1 MPTPSCSN
9 WQVLGIAYA
18 LIEGPSECTIYTY
31 TCTYSHS
38 HHCRTTGLKPP
49 LCICEFSHDYVIR
62 YSPLCRN
69 GLSDAV
75 FPVATVSLGPTVP
88 SAAGRWQHGAWPN
101 RVLCGVSECIYIY
114 IYIYSTCI
122 YSCYSFL
129 LLCINI
135 YCFIY
140 VTPILLFSG
149 GWCLCRFL
157 DKMYSLSSSEAL
169 VQFTRNPRAYLLPPQ
184 PCIPCKVCVLGPP
197 TSGKTALAQAVA
209 QHYNAMVHV
218 YTYIYTCTQLHVT
231 TTCWCRWWMGRYMY
245 IHIHNRM

>member
-1 MPTPSCSN
+1 M
-9 WQVLGIAYA
+9 
-18 LIEGPSECTIYTY
+18 
-31 TCTYSHS
+31 
-38 HHCRTTGLKPP
+38 
-49 LCICEFSHDYVIR
+49 
-62 YSPLCRN
+62 
-69 GLSDAV
+69 
-75 FPVATVSLGPTVP
+75 ATVSLGPTVP

-101 RVLCGVSECIYIY
+101 RVLCGVSECIYIVAIAFCCCAY
-114 IYIYSTCI
+114 
-122 YSCYSFL
+122 
-129 LLCINI
+129 

-197 TSGKTALAQAVA
+197 TSGKTALTQAVA

-231 TTCWCRWWMGRYMY
+231 TTCAGSGWTTVCLCRWWMWVCCWSQW
-245 IHIHNRM
+245 